1 MNPMKKICTI
11 IALLWFSLSFAQIE
25 KSLGDFDKIKVSD
38 KIDVRL
44 VKSQENRI
52 EIAGENA
59 EEVNLITQNDQL
71 KIKMNITEFLKGDD
85 IVIHLYY
92 KSLNEILATEGAII
106 SSEETFK
113 TNSLKLR
120 ANKGAEID
128 LNVELK
134 DLEVTTNSG
143 GQVILKGTAK
153 RQEIVSNTGGVYD
166 GEKLISEHTKVTVNA
181 GGEADVYAS
190 EKVDAKTR
198 AGGEI
203 HIWGPAEISEKKI
216 AGGTVEVHR

>member
-1 MNPMKKICTI
+1 MRKMLI
-11 IALLWFSLSFAQIE
+11 ILSLLSFSLSFAQIE

-38 KIDVRL
+38 KIEVRL
-44 VKSQENRI
+44 VKSEENRI

-59 EEVNLITQNDQL
+59 EEVNIITNNNQL

-85 IVIHLYY
+85 VVIHLYY
-92 KSLNEILATEGAII
+92 KSLQEVLATEGAII

-128 LNVELK
+128 LDVEVVN
-134 DLEVTTNSG
+134 LEVTTNSG
-143 GQVILKGTAK
+143 GSVVLNGTAEK
-153 RQEIVSNTGGVYD
+153 QEVVSNTGGFYD
-166 GEKLISEHTKVTVNA
+166 GEELISKHTKVTVNA
-181 GGEADVYAS
+181 GGAADVYAS

-203 HIWGPAEISEKKI
+203 HIWGPAEINTTKI
-216 AGGTVEVHR
+216 VGGNIEVHR